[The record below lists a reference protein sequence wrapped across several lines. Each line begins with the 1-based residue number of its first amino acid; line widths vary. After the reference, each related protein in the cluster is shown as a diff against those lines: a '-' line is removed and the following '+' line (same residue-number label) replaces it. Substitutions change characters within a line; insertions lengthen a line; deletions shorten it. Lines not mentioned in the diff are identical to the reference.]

1 MFKNA
6 KINLLIASLFSVT
19 AYAADLTTS
28 KIEVVST
35 TPLPG
40 LGISLDKIPYNI
52 QTIKLTDVAKQ
63 NSNSIADYMVNNSQG
78 VSVNET
84 QGNPWQPDINFRGF
98 KASPLLGTPQG
109 MSVYLDGVRVNESF
123 GETVNWDLIPMFAI
137 NGMQI
142 VPGSNPVYGLNTLGG
157 AIALQTKS
165 GRTDQGTAIELTGG
179 SWGRRTELL
188 QHGGVSKENNVDY
201 YVAFKNTH
209 EDGWRKYSP
218 TELYQGFGKLG
229 WENEVTRLDLSYNF
243 ADNSMNGNGLQ
254 TTQMMNNLGRDS
266 VFTHPDNTHNF
277 LHHMTLNFSHL
288 LDQKTLVSGNT
299 YFRNYQRNSFNGDFN
314 DGFSTSSNLW
324 TKNGS
329 TIMAQ
334 WDCNPGAT
342 FDETDCSNA
351 VINRTRTHQ
360 NNYGLNI
367 QIDKNQDL
375 FGKKNQFTAGF
386 AADIAKVR
394 FGQSEQ
400 FGNIDAGDDFKNFF
414 TADRGISSDLGSNHQ
429 TVSIK
434 AKTYTAG
441 IFATDTITP
450 IENLSFTASGRYNF
464 QKVET
469 KDGINADGS
478 AASLAG
484 THVFNRFN
492 PSIGTTFTPYTSTTF
507 YGSYSEA
514 NRAPSAIELGCAN
527 PDQPCKL
534 PNAMAGDP
542 PLKQVVARTFEIG
555 GRGKFSEKL
564 GWNTSVYHAENDD
577 DIQFIT
583 NTNLSSALGF
593 FKNVGTTKRRGLDI
607 GLNGQYEK
615 LKWFAS
621 YSFVLAQYETPM
633 TIDGE
638 PNSSRLRVGS
648 SNDQQNVN
656 PGDSIPGIPKNS
668 LKLRT
673 ILEVTPKLNVGAT
686 VSAFTNQFAR
696 GNENNNH
703 QPGHGDDEI
712 YNGKGKIGGYALMN
726 LDAQYRIDSQW
737 KLFANINNVFD
748 RDYLTSGMMA
758 WNRFDNTTGEISATG
773 AKSSQML
780 GAPGAPRAAWIG
792 VRWEFGGNKSD
803 GADKD

>member
-1 MFKNA
+1 MRKSS
-6 KINLLIASLFSVT
+6 KINLIIASLLSAS
-19 AYAADLTTS
+19 AYAADLTVE

-52 QTIKLTDVAKQ
+52 QSIKLNDVAKQ

-188 QHGGVSKENNVDY
+188 EHGGISKENNLDY

-209 EDGWRKYSP
+209 ENGWRKHSP
-218 TELYQGFGKLG
+218 TELYQGFAKIG
-229 WENEVTRLDLSYNF
+229 WENEATRIDLSYNF

-254 TTQMMNNLGRDS
+254 TTEMMNNFGRNSVYTYPDS
-266 VFTHPDNTHNF
+266 THNF

-288 LDQKTLVSGNT
+288 LDQKTLLSGNT
-299 YFRNYQRNSFNGDFN
+299 YFRSYQRNTFNGDFN
-314 DGFSTSSNLW
+314 DAFSTSTSLW
-324 TKNGS
+324 TKGS
-329 TIMAQ
+329 PPSDMAQ
-334 WDCNPGAT
+334 WVCNPTGT
-342 FDETDCSNA
+342 YEETDCSNA
-351 VINRTRTHQ
+351 VINRTHTHQ
-360 NNYGLNI
+360 NNFGLNV
-367 QIDKNQDL
+367 QLDKNQDL

-386 AADIAKVR
+386 VGDIAKVR
-394 FGQSEQ
+394 FGRTEQ
-400 FGNIDAGDDFKNFF
+400 FGAIDVSDNYENFF
-414 TADRGISSDLGSNHQ
+414 TADRGISSNLGVSHQ
-429 TVSIK
+429 EVSIK

-450 IENLSFTASGRYNF
+450 IDSLSFTASGRYNF

-469 KDGINADGS
+469 ADDINAAGS
-478 AASLAG
+478 SSSLAG
-484 THVFNRFN
+484 THIFNRFN
-492 PSIGTTFTPYTSTTF
+492 PSIGTTFKPFVNATF

-542 PLKQVVARTFEIG
+542 PLKQVVSRTFEIG

-564 GWNTSVYHAENDD
+564 GWNTSIYHAENDD

-583 NTNLSSALGF
+583 NTNNSSALGY

-615 LKWFAS
+615 LKWIAS

-638 PNSSRLRVGS
+638 PNSSRLTVGS
-648 SNDQQNVN
+648 SSDQQNIS

-668 LKLRT
+668 LKIRT
-673 ILEVTPKLNVGAT
+673 IFEATPKFSLGTTIA
-686 VSAFTNQFAR
+686 AFSNQFAR
-696 GNENNNH
+696 GNENNDH
-703 QPGHGDDEI
+703 QPGNGGTEV
-712 YNGKGKIGGYALMN
+712 YGGKGKIGGYAIMN

-758 WNRFDNTTGEISATG
+758 WDRFNQTTGEFSSTA
-773 AKSSQML
+773 AKSSHMF
-780 GAPGAPRAAWIG
+780 GSPGAPRAAWIG
-792 VRWEFGGNKSD
+792 VRWEFGGKKSE
-803 GADKD
+803 GAD